1 MGGPKE
7 LVRIAEH
14 TVTAALGI
22 RLARSLYG
30 RWRVMQAGERARLA
44 EIAERVKEN
53 ALDLR
58 GAGDRQAAE
67 RELHQAN
74 EQLAAAMVE
83 SAEADPE
90 FDEIEVRRLREDLR
104 RELERI
110 STADI
115 QARRTRP
122 AKEPRE

>member
-1 MGGPKE
+1 M
-7 LVRIAEH
+7 AEH

-30 RWRVMQAGERARLA
+30 RWRVMRVDERERLA
-44 EIAERVKEN
+44 QIAERVKEN

-58 GAGDRQAAE
+58 GRANPQEAE
-67 RELHQAN
+67 RDLHEAN
-74 EQLAAAMVE
+74 EQFAAAMLE
-83 SAEADPE
+83 SAEADPDV
-90 FDEIEVRRLREDLR
+90 DEIEVRNLREDLK

-115 QARRTRP
+115 TARRTNEAGDRP
-122 AKEPRE
+122 G